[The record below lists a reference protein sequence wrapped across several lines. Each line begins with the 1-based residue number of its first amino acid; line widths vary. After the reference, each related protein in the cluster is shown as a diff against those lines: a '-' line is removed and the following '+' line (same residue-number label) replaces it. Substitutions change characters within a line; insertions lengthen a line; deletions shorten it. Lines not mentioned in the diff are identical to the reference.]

1 MRLMTD
7 TRQQL
12 YNGRM
17 KRLAPLGLLLGA
29 ALLLCGADK
38 SATLNFLVVKAEN
51 GKPIRNASVVLHP
64 VRKDGSQSHGG
75 YQLKTDPEGK
85 ASFAGAPYGK
95 IRVQVLIRGFQT
107 YGEDYQVHEPSMDIT
122 IKLKRPAKQYSI
134 YEDHPT
140 ANDPKKDD
148 APKKPE

>member
-1 MRLMTD
+1 
-7 TRQQL
+7 
-12 YNGRM
+12 M
-17 KRLAPLGLLLGA
+17 KRLFFPATVALLLGA
-29 ALLLCGADK
+29 VLVLHAENKYANL
-38 SATLNFLVVKAEN
+38 TFLVLKAEN

-107 YGEDYQVHEPSMDIT
+107 YGEDFEINQETQDII
-122 IKLKRPAKQYSI
+122 IKLQRPKGQYSI
-134 YEDHPT
+134 YEDKPS
-140 ANDPKKDD
+140 DEKKQEEKPK
-148 APKKPE
+148 